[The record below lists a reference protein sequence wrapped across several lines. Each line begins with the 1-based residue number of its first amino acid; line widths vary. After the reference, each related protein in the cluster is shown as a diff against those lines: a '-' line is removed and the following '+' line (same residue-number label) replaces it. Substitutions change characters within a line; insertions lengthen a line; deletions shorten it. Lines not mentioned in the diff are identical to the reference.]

1 MRETDAPLAVS
12 VGDPSGVGPEIAI
25 AAWLAGES
33 AGVPPFYLLADP
45 ALISARARHI
55 GAS

>member
-33 AGVPPFYLLADP
+33 AGVPPFYLL
-45 ALISARARHI
+45 
-55 GAS
+55 

>member
-1 MRETDAPLAVS
+1 MPKRVAPLALT

-25 AAWLAGES
+25 AAWRAGDS

-45 ALISARARHI
+45 ALMEARAR
-55 GAS
+55 A